1 MLSMEVGEY
10 ILKFLKKYTDKIF
23 IVSGTD
29 YPAFIRA
36 EQKLKEPEFVIIP
49 HEITA
54 SSAGLG
60 YSLSGKLGV
69 VMVHTVPGSLNAFG
83 VIANAYT
90 SRIPLLVIAGK
101 SPYTSKGNNGSRNL
115 RIHWTQDADQ
125 EELMRKYVKWA
136 YEIRDTS
143 QVPYVLS
150 RAVQIALSEPQGP
163 VYIAIP
169 REVSIGEVKEDKK
182 PTMSEFYPGV
192 PEHFLEKAKDM
203 IVKASY
209 PVIITWRAGRRLN
222 WFKSII
228 NFADRYNIP
237 VLNYVGERVNY
248 PSSGKM
254 AIDHYDLKR
263 ADLIIEIETEVP
275 WIPKK
280 EGDIDAKVIRID
292 SDPSYSYIPY
302 YDFEC
307 DLCIQSAVDEV
318 LDRINI
324 QDKYKIE
331 RKEIL
336 EEIQKQKEEK
346 KEKIRK
352 LSDAKHIDVNYA
364 SYKISELGFTIFN
377 EYDLNPRY
385 GNFSEFNSY
394 FSDPAFGHLGWV
406 LGASVGYKIATGND
420 VIAAV
425 GDGSFIFGVPTAFY
439 YIVRKYPVMTVIFD
453 NKGWN
458 AVRKAFK
465 EVYPNEEFKE
475 YPGADFDIERI
486 PSSIESIGGYYE
498 YVEKPYELNEALK
511 KGKEKL
517 QSGKP
522 VIIHIKIY

>member
-1 MLSMEVGEY
+1 MEVGEY
-10 ILKFLKKYTDKIF
+10 ILNFLKEYTDKIF

-29 YPAFIRA
+29 YPALIKA
-36 EQKLKEPEFVIIP
+36 VQKLKEPEFVVVP
-49 HEITA
+49 HENTA
-54 SSAGLG
+54 ASAALG
-60 YSLSGKLGV
+60 YSLAGKLGV

-101 SPYTSKGNNGSRNL
+101 SPYTSRGSTASRNL

-136 YEIRDTS
+136 YEVRDPS
-143 QVPYVLS
+143 QIPYVLS

-169 REVSIGEVKEDKK
+169 REVSVGKIEHERK
-182 PTMSEFYPGV
+182 PRMQPFYPGV
-192 PEHFLEKAKDM
+192 PNYLLWKIKEM
-203 IVKASY
+203 IEKASY
-209 PVIITWRAGRRLN
+209 PIIVTWRGGRKLS
-222 WFKSII
+222 WFNAIRS
-228 NFADRYNIP
+228 FADRHNIP

-254 AIDHYDLKR
+254 AIDRFNLKQ

-280 EGDIDAKVIRID
+280 LGDIDAKIIRID

-318 LDRINI
+318 LDNINI
-324 QDKYKIE
+324 SDKNKIE

-336 EEIQKQKEEK
+336 EEIEKQKEEK
-346 KEKIRK
+346 REKIEK
-352 LSDAKHIDVNYA
+352 LSDAKYIDVDYA
-364 SYKISELGFTIFN
+364 SYKIGELGFTVFN
-377 EYDLNPRY
+377 EYDLNPKY
-385 GNFSEFNSY
+385 GNFNEYNSY
-394 FSDPAFGHLGWV
+394 FADPAFGHLGWA
-406 LGASVGYKIATGND
+406 LGASVGYKMATGNE

-439 YIVRKYPVMTVIFD
+439 YVVKKYPVMTVVFD

-458 AVRKAFK
+458 AVRKAVK
-465 EVYPNEEFKE
+465 EVYPNDELKE
-475 YPGADFDIERI
+475 YPGADFDIEKI

-498 YVEKPYELNEALK
+498 YVEKPHELNEALK

-522 VIIHIKIY
+522 VLIHLKIS